1 MSSDDPFSDAEHRA
15 SVARR
20 VAARRVRRRLKA
32 AASIGLALMAGAFLA
47 CTPDKKDKPRVPVPP
62 NPTTPSM
69 GALPPRTP
77 STSASESGAVTAPSG
92 ASAAPDGGAESDAGP
107 AASPTGSNSASSALV
122 PVAKTPHKAPSV
134 DKQEHRKGM
143 PVPDNL
149 LE

>member
-1 MSSDDPFSDAEHRA
+1 VSSDPPLFDAEHRA
-15 SVARR
+15 AVARK
-20 VAARRVRRRLKA
+20 VAARRVKRRLKA

-47 CTPDKKDKPRVPVPP
+47 CSPDKPQKEKSRVPVPP
-62 NPTTPSM
+62 NPTTPSV
-69 GALPPRTP
+69 GALPPR
-77 STSASESGAVTAPSG
+77 APSARVDSG
-92 ASAAPDGGAESDAGP
+92 STASAGSAGP
-107 AASPTGSNSASSALV
+107 DASGRPHEGAGPSASSTAIV